1 MRPMIDLRPAK
12 GSHLLS
18 IFGNRSPASLGR
30 FWQSMWAL
38 ARKDLKSALTE
49 RSTLLQ
55 TITLPINYL
64 ILLSLFA
71 LSGNNA
77 PTAVVLLDHGY
88 YAQRFVAAMNQAH
101 SFHIVVESA
110 DAARQQYE
118 EGTLVTLVTI
128 PADFDNRVRADQP
141 VQIHAAINDLDE
153 DLTDDAQRALALSV
167 TIFYSQNFPQMVP
180 IMTVERDAY
189 PSDTDYIPY
198 LALSIM
204 VISLLITGL
213 LQAGMAAAREWEKG
227 TMKELLLAPVS
238 AWTLVA
244 GKILATFIVGLPSIV
259 VVLFVV
265 VVFIGDLP
273 VNFPFVIG
281 VSLLSLLV
289 FAAAGVALG
298 MALKDRGTL
307 TTISRALAVPLL
319 FLSGLF
325 APVSF
330 NTGAIQFLARLF
342 PVHYSIVLI
351 QAAFK
356 GFVSNTLPLPI
367 NALMLCAY
375 GLVFVLFANLS
386 VRLSKLAH

>member
-1 MRPMIDLRPAK
+1 
-12 GSHLLS
+12 
-18 IFGNRSPASLGR
+18 
-30 FWQSMWAL
+30 
-38 ARKDLKSALTE
+38 
-49 RSTLLQ
+49 
-55 TITLPINYL
+55 
-64 ILLSLFA
+64 
-71 LSGNNA
+71 
-77 PTAVVLLDHGY
+77 
-88 YAQRFVAAMNQAH
+88 MNQAH

-153 DLTDDAQRALALSV
+153 DLTDDARRALALSV

>member
-1 MRPMIDLRPAK
+1 M
-12 GSHLLS
+12 
-18 IFGNRSPASLGR
+18 PASERDTCFFFGKWSFDSLSR
-30 FWQSMWAL
+30 FFQSMWAVT
-38 ARKDLKSALTE
+38 RKDIRSALTE

-77 PTAVVLLDHGY
+77 PTAVVLLDRGY
-88 YAQRFVAAMNQAH
+88 YAQQFVAAMQQAD

-118 EGTLVTLVTI
+118 AGTLVALVTI
-128 PADFDNRVRADQP
+128 PADFDSRVSADQP
-141 VQIHAAINDLDE
+141 VQIHAAINNLNQ
-153 DLTDDAQRALALSV
+153 DLTDDAHRALALSV
-167 TIFYSQNFPQMVP
+167 TIFYAQNFPQMVP
-180 IMTVERDAY
+180 VTTVEQDAY
-189 PSDTDYIPY
+189 PTDTEYIPY

-238 AWTLVA
+238 TWALTV
-244 GKILATFIVGLPSIV
+244 GKILATFVIGLPSIA

-265 VVFIGDLP
+265 IFFLGDWP
-273 VNFPFVIG
+273 TNFPFVVG

-307 TTISRALAVPLL
+307 TTISRAVAVPLL

-325 APVSF
+325 APITF

-342 PVHYSIVLI
+342 PVHYSVVLT

-356 GFVSNTLPLPI
+356 GFVSNTLPLPV
-367 NALMLCAY
+367 NALVLCAY
-375 GLVFVLFANLS
+375 GLVFALLAIAS
-386 VRLSKLAH
+386 VRFSKLTQ